1 MNPLPHCP
9 PPLPIVPIWGTAL
22 EYYSPEVRH
31 TWAVTEPTAV
41 SSDVWCRET
50 FWVTVYEVH
59 TGEGRGE
66 DIFEQNGQNF
76 HGLHARIWNKSAG
89 DAQKFCWC
97 KILNSPT
104 KQSAPTHP
112 PSAVPGEESSLRPAA
127 ISFVAVSTFVF
138 RKSGQQKKKPQEC
151 DFGKFDSHSALV
163 WNAIKV
169 RFLLIIMSL
178 ATQRWRQTRRESVWR
193 RRCEIQTSETNCPFD
208 RLHFFTVSPAN
219 VVIISLP

>member
-31 TWAVTEPTAV
+31 TWAVTEPTAA

-76 HGLHARIWNKSAG
+76 HGLHARIWNKFTNKTARQHTRHLPCQERRALWG
-89 DAQKFCWC
+89 Q
-97 KILNSPT
+97 PR
-104 KQSAPTHP
+104 
-112 PSAVPGEESSLRPAA
+112 SLLLPCPHLFLG
-127 ISFVAVSTFVF
+127 SLDS
-138 RKSGQQKKKPQEC
+138 KKK
-151 DFGKFDSHSALV
+151 SHKNVILA
-163 WNAIKV
+163 N
-169 RFLLIIMSL
+169 LIHI
-178 ATQRWRQTRRESVWR
+178 QRWFEM
-193 RRCEIQTSETNCPFD
+193 
-208 RLHFFTVSPAN
+208 RLKSDFYW
-219 VVIISLP
+219 SLCH